1 FEMTAAYLPFAN
13 GGIGVYPFGIQRIR
27 SKTGT
32 TLYERSD
39 SSLGRIVENRH
50 VGQMNKMLSTAVTGG
65 TGRKANMKGRAA
77 AGKTGTSQD
86 YRDSWFIGY
95 TADLVA
101 GIWLGND
108 DNAPTKRVTGGLL
121 PADTWRRF
129 VTAASANTAAPSL
142 PTADIGANT
151 SQSGSLQKLLDE
163 VRGFFTGSAS
173 KPANRPQKT
182 DAPSKF
188 EDFHRDDQE

>member
-1 FEMTAAYLPFAN
+1 
-13 GGIGVYPFGIQRIR
+13 
-27 SKTGT
+27 
-32 TLYERSD
+32 
-39 SSLGRIVENRH
+39 
-50 VGQMNKMLSTAVTGG
+50 MNKMLATAVTSG

-77 AGKTGTSQD
+77 AGKSGTSQD

-95 TADLVA
+95 TAELVA

-129 VTAASANTAAPSL
+129 VTAASANTAARSL

-151 SQSGSLQKLLDE
+151 SQSGSLQNLLDG
-163 VRGFFTGSAS
+163 VRGLFSGSAS
-173 KPANRPQKT
+173 KPANRPQMT
-182 DAPSKF
+182 TAPSKF
-188 EDFHRDDQE
+188 ENFHRDDQE